1 MFLNSTAHLPYS
13 QPVHVNNSF
22 TREIRGPLK
31 GLGLL
36 TVLPEPFVMRC
47 SEKGA
52 WGGAG
57 WSLIAK
63 VVFQVPA
70 KRREASLISSRCL
83 FRTNIPKN
91 IIIVYH

>member
-1 MFLNSTAHLPYS
+1 MFLNSTVDLPYS

-22 TREIRGPLK
+22 THEIRGPLK
-31 GLGLL
+31 SLGLL
-36 TVLPEPFVMRC
+36 TVVPEPIFVMRC

-70 KRREASLISSRCL
+70 KRREASLISSQCL
-83 FRTNIPKN
+83 S
-91 IIIVYH
+91 